1 MRKITAYVSR
11 TVFSAIALTLLV
23 FISLDFIFSL
33 IDQLGKVR
41 GGYSSREAL
50 IYMLLTVPRRLYELI
65 PYACLI
71 GSLVGLGLLANSSEL
86 TVIRAAGVTV
96 KRIAWMALRA
106 SLVFIVLAVILGE
119 YVAPYTEQLADNR
132 RLMMRDNWVRTT
144 RNMWNRE
151 GNEFMHVQAVMPGGV
166 IHGLTR
172 YQFDERRQLVAAS
185 YTRQAIYHADGGYW
199 QEQDVAISHIGDV
212 GVSSETLPERRWD
225 TPLKPQLL
233 NILVM
238 DPEDMSI
245 SNLGYYSNYLK
256 EQNLS
261 PGNYALAFWKKILQP
276 LATISL
282 VLIAISF
289 IFGPLRSVTMGQRI
303 FTGIVFGVG
312 FQLLQKLMG
321 PASLVF
327 GFAPLLAVLI
337 PIAICCG
344 VGMYLLSRAR

>member
-1 MRKITAYVSR
+1 MRKITAYISR
-11 TVFSAIALTLLV
+11 TVFSAIALTLVV

-41 GGYSSREAL
+41 GAYTSSEAV

-96 KRIAWMALRA
+96 KRIAWMVLRA
-106 SLVFIVLAVILGE
+106 TLAFIVLAVILGE

-132 RLMMRDNWVRTT
+132 RLIMRDNAARTT
-144 RNMWNRE
+144 HNMWNRE
-151 GNEFMHVQAVMPGGV
+151 GDEFMHVQAVMPGGV

-172 YQFDERRQLVAAS
+172 YHFNEARQLVSAS
-185 YTRQAIYHADGGYW
+185 YTRQAVYQQQEGYW
-199 QEQDVAISHIGDV
+199 RELGVEISYIGDDHIGR
-212 GVSSETLPERRWD
+212 ETLPERRWN

-245 SNLGYYSNYLK
+245 SDLHYYSNYLK
-256 EQNLS
+256 QQSLN
-261 PGNYALAFWKKILQP
+261 PGNYALAFWQKSLQP
-276 LATISL
+276 LATASL
-282 VLIAISF
+282 VIIAISF

-327 GFAPLLAVLI
+327 GFAPLFAVLV
-337 PIAICCG
+337 PIAICFAVG
-344 VGMYLLSRAR
+344 VFLLSRAR